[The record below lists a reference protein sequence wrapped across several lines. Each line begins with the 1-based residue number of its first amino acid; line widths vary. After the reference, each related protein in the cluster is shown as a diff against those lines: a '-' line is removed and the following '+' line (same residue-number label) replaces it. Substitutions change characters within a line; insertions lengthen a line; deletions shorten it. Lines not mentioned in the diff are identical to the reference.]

1 MARQT
6 HAERIRKERAERRA
20 AKISNYTPGSKRTQG
35 ENAGGPNYALREVHR
50 QGLHNCGNLGC
61 RVCFPELHKRFP
73 SPKRE
78 GLRVRV
84 GKTK

>member
-6 HAERIRKERAERRA
+6 RAERTRKERAERRA

-35 ENAGGPNYALREVHR
+35 ENAGGPNYALRALHK
-50 QGLHNCGNLGC
+50 QGLHNCGNPGC
-61 RVCFPELHKRFP
+61 RVCFSELHKRFP

-84 GKTK
+84 GKAK